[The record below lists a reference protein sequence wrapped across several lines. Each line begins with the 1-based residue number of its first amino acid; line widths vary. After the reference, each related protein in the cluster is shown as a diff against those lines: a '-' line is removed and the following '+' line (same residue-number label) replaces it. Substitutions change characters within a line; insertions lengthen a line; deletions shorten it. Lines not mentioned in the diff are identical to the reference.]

1 MNKRDLIEIAR
12 GWKHVFRRYFKIIS
26 YINVHPSALLG
37 LNNHIDNPSN
47 LYMAEQSS
55 LKRDNVIMNG
65 RAKFM
70 LKKWSGAAEELMVI
84 TGNHMS
90 IVGLDVKHVT
100 DEVKDIQD
108 VHGEYDRDVIVDEDV
123 WMGARV
129 SLLSGVHIGRGAEIG
144 TGAVVRGS
152 IPPYAV
158 VIGNPAKVVGFR
170 FTPEEIIEHEKI
182 LYPESERLP
191 LELLEKNYKKY
202 FLDHIKEIKAY
213 TGLICK

>member
-1 MNKRDLIEIAR
+1 MKRAFKEVLR
-12 GWKHVFRRYFKIIS
+12 NWKHLFRRYLKLKK
-26 YINVHPSALLG
+26 YPNVHPNTMLG
-37 LNNHIDNPSN
+37 LNDTVVNPAN
-47 LYMAEQSS
+47 LYMEENTS

-65 RAKFM
+65 RAKFI

-123 WMGARV
+123 WIGARV

-158 VIGNPAKVVGFR
+158 VVGNPAKVVGFR
-170 FTPEEIIEHEKI
+170 FTPEEIIQHEKI